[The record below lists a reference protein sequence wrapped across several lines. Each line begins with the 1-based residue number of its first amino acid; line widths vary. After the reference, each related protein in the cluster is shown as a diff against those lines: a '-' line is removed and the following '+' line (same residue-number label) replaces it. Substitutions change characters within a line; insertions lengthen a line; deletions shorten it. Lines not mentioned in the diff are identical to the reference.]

1 MNKIRKYFLTAIV
14 FFVPFF
20 CFADLSHLFNEKAKK
35 TDIEKLEKENTILR
49 SIGSIKKIIM
59 KETPKSKLVIEP
71 MRRCKSGYM
80 VEIINVRPYEGNEDL
95 IERINVAVSD
105 VLSYEEIPFYDAR
118 NKNWEPLYDSAELV
132 SSNTVGNKTVII
144 EKLTM
149 KGFGD
154 FKTEITLQNFGEYFV
169 YRMRNLEKLK
179 YKGFFTVCDPGEMD
193 SVIAVY
199 RDGDNWVVY
208 AIGGANI
215 MRVPIVSFAI
225 EPEFT
230 GRVKA
235 FSDFVFA
242 KIEKLQKK

>member
-1 MNKIRKYFLTAIV
+1 MTAIV
-14 FFVPFF
+14 FFLPFF

-35 TDIEKLEKENTILR
+35 NDIEKLEKDSTILR
-49 SIGSIKKIIM
+49 SISSIKKIIM
-59 KETPKSKLVIEP
+59 KETPKSKLVIDP

-80 VEIINVRPYEGNEDL
+80 VEIINVRPCEGNEDL
-95 IERINVAVSD
+95 IDRINVAVSD
-105 VLSYEEIPFYDAR
+105 VLSYEEIPYYSERHKKWFS
-118 NKNWEPLYDSAELV
+118 LYDSAELV
-132 SSNTVGNKTVII
+132 KSETNDNTTII
-144 EKLTM
+144 VEKLKM
-149 KGFGD
+149 GGFGD
-154 FKTEITLQNFGEYFV
+154 FETEITIQNFGDYFV

-179 YKGFFTVCDPGEMD
+179 YKGVFTVCDPGEMD

-199 RDGDNWVVY
+199 RDGENWVIY

-242 KIEKLQKK
+242 KIEKK